1 MTTADRIYQELEGLP
16 EQVALEVLDFAK
28 FLKQKNREGD
38 LVAAQSSSLNQVW
51 GSAEDDVWNDVPTR

>member
-28 FLKQKNREGD
+28 FLKQKNCEGD
-38 LVAAQSSSLNQVW
+38 LVAAQSSSLSQVW
-51 GSAEDDVWNDVPTR
+51 ASHDDDVWNDVPTR

>member
-16 EQVALEVLDFAK
+16 EQAALEVLDFAK

-38 LVAAQSSSLNQVW
+38 LIAAQSTSLSQVW
-51 GSAEDDVWNDVPTR
+51 NSAEDDAWNDVPTR